1 MLKVMKKEEFD
12 RLKITKKE
20 ELYLNIVPRLI
31 SLLEYDKN
39 NLLFSY
45 ILKSVRESKIKKAS
59 EGINLNVIGK
69 VTAQS

>member
-1 MLKVMKKEEFD
+1 MLKIMKKED
-12 RLKITKKE
+12 
-20 ELYLNIVPRLI
+20 LYVNIVPKLI
-31 SLLEYDKN
+31 ALLEYDKN
-39 NLLFSY
+39 NLLYSY